1 MARPTT
7 THSTK
12 KSLMLWLSTIAYFAA
27 RTKDGAAI
35 EWTEATNASV
45 KHLEWLSRELTP
57 DFTVSEWGM
66 LTNVYARRGVTL
78 TPPYRIASDILDSA
92 GVISLDELSPKYAAL
107 AKKARALSQPA
118 QFAAL
123 DVVRQFLC
131 VKPEQEQGKTFA
143 VLIAEIVGR
152 EVRA

>member
-1 MARPTT
+1 MARPISTQ
-7 THSTK
+7 STK

-27 RTKDGAAI
+27 RTKDGAVI
-35 EWTEATNASV
+35 EWTEATNTSV
-45 KHLEWLSRELTP
+45 QHLAWLCGELTP

-78 TPPYRIASDILDSA
+78 TPPYRIASDILDGA
-92 GVISLDELSPKYAAL
+92 GVISLEELSPQYAAL
-107 AKKARALSQPA
+107 AKKAKTLSQPA

-131 VKPEQEQGKTFA
+131 VKQEQEQGKTFS
-143 VLIAEIVGR
+143 VLIAEIVGKELR
-152 EVRA
+152 V